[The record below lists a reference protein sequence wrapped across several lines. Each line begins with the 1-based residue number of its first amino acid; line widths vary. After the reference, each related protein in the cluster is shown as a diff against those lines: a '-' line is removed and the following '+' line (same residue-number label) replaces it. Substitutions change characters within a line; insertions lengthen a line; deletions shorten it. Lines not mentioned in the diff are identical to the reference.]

1 MNVTVCY
8 QKEDI
13 IFCQKK
19 WSNNLTNFLL
29 FLKSDKMEQDQ
40 PPFAIQLQRREM
52 TLSQRNRPHPYLNSP
67 NSGTYESRI
76 QEIEP
81 ILF

>member
-1 MNVTVCY
+1 M
-8 QKEDI
+8 
-13 IFCQKK
+13 
-19 WSNNLTNFLL
+19 

-76 QEIEP
+76 QGIEP
-81 ILF
+81 ILV